1 MNVSNNRDKE
11 LEELEETEVV
21 SENNHSGKGEGC
33 LKVSG
38 TSFTICTG
46 MPYAFVIGRKTIIGI
61 VEEVN
66 KRFLRVVVST
76 ENGKVVLDL
85 RKVSMISEV
94 K

>member
-1 MNVSNNRDKE
+1 MSNNRDKE

-21 SENNHSGKGEGC
+21 SGNNRREGEGC

-46 MPYAFVIGRKTIIGI
+46 QAYAFTIGRKTVIGI

-76 ENGKVVLDL
+76 ENGKVVIDL

>member
-1 MNVSNNRDKE
+1 VSNNKE

-21 SENNHSGKGEGC
+21 GTNHTTKEGESC

-38 TSFTICTG
+38 TSFSICIG
-46 MPYAFVIGRKTIIGI
+46 MPYAFTIGRKTIIGI
-61 VEEVN
+61 VEEIN
-66 KRFLRVVVST
+66 KRYLRVVVST
-76 ENGKVVLDL
+76 ENGRVVLDL

>member
-1 MNVSNNRDKE
+1 MIVSNNRDKE
-11 LEELEETEVV
+11 LEELEETTPV
-21 SENNHSGKGEGC
+21 SENHSGKGEGC

-38 TSFTICTG
+38 TSFTICIG

>member
-1 MNVSNNRDKE
+1 MSNNKE

-21 SENNHSGKGEGC
+21 SENHSSKGESC

-38 TSFTICTG
+38 TSFVICVG

-94 K
+94 R

>member
-1 MNVSNNRDKE
+1 MSDRGKE
-11 LEELEETEVV
+11 LEEFEEAEVV
-21 SENNHSGKGEGC
+21 SGNNKEREGEGC

-38 TSFTICTG
+38 TSFVICIG
-46 MPYAFVIGRKTIIGI
+46 QAYAFTIGRKTVIGI

-66 KRFLRVVVST
+66 KRFLKVVIST

>member
-1 MNVSNNRDKE
+1 MSNNRDKE
-11 LEELEETEVV
+11 LEELEETTPVGND
-21 SENNHSGKGEGC
+21 NNTKGEGC

-38 TSFTICTG
+38 TSFTICVG
-46 MPYAFVIGRKTIIGI
+46 MPYAFTVGRRTIIGI

>member
-1 MNVSNNRDKE
+1 VSNNRGKE
-11 LEELEETEVV
+11 LEELEEAEVV
-21 SENNHSGKGEGC
+21 SSNTHSKEGEGC

-38 TSFTICTG
+38 TSFVICVG
-46 MPYAFVIGRKTIIGI
+46 MPYAFTIGRKTVIGI

-66 KRFLRVVVST
+66 KRFLKVVIST

>member
-1 MNVSNNRDKE
+1 MSNHKDKE
-11 LEELEETEVV
+11 LVELEETEVV
-21 SENNHSGKGEGC
+21 SGNNNTKGEGC

-38 TSFTICTG
+38 TSFTICVG
-46 MPYAFVIGRKTIIGI
+46 MPYAFTIGRKTIIGI

-76 ENGKVVLDL
+76 ENGKVVIDL

>member
-1 MNVSNNRDKE
+1 MSERDKE
-11 LEELEETEVV
+11 LEELEEATPV
-21 SENNHSGKGEGC
+21 SSNTHRREGECC

-38 TSFTICTG
+38 TSFTVCIG
-46 MPYAFVIGRKTIIGI
+46 QAYAFTIGRKTVIGI

-66 KRFLRVVVST
+66 KRFLRVVIST

>member
-1 MNVSNNRDKE
+1 MSERDKE

-21 SENNHSGKGEGC
+21 SSNTHMREGEGC

-38 TSFTICTG
+38 TSFTICVG
-46 MPYAFVIGRKTIIGI
+46 QAYAFTIGRKTVIGI

-66 KRFLRVVVST
+66 RRFLRVVVST
-76 ENGKVVLDL
+76 ESGKVVLDL

>member
-1 MNVSNNRDKE
+1 MANNRDKE

-21 SENNHSGKGEGC
+21 SSNTHRREGEGC
-33 LKVSG
+33 LKVSN
-38 TSFTICTG
+38 SFAICVCQV
-46 MPYAFVIGRKTIIGI
+46 YAFMIGRKTIIGI
-61 VEEVN
+61 VEEIN

>member
-1 MNVSNNRDKE
+1 MSNNKNKE

-21 SENNHSGKGEGC
+21 SSNTHSGGKDC
-33 LKVSG
+33 VKLSR
-38 TSFTICTG
+38 TSFVLCVG
-46 MPYAFVIGRKTIIGI
+46 QPYAFMIGRKTIIGI

-66 KRFLRVVVST
+66 AKFLRVVVST
-76 ENGKVVLDL
+76 DQGKVLIDL

>member
-1 MNVSNNRDKE
+1 MSNNRDKE

-21 SENNHSGKGEGC
+21 SGNNAPKEKEGC

-38 TSFTICTG
+38 TSFVICVG
-46 MPYAFVIGRKTIIGI
+46 MPYSFTIGRKTIIGI
-61 VEEVN
+61 VEEIN
-66 KRFLRVVVST
+66 KRFMRVVVST

-94 K
+94 R

>member
-1 MNVSNNRDKE
+1 MNVSNHKEKE
-11 LEELEETEVV
+11 LEEISEETPVG
-21 SENNHSGKGEGC
+21 SDNNTKGEGC

-38 TSFTICTG
+38 TSFVICVG
-46 MPYAFVIGRKTIIGI
+46 MPYAFTIGRRTVIGI

-76 ENGKVVLDL
+76 ESGKVVLDL

>member
-1 MNVSNNRDKE
+1 MSNNRDKE
-11 LEELEETEVV
+11 LEELEETDVV
-21 SENNHSGKGEGC
+21 SGNNNTKGEGC

-46 MPYAFVIGRKTIIGI
+46 MPYAFTIGRRTVIGI
-61 VEEVN
+61 VEEIN
-66 KRFLRVVVST
+66 KRFMRVVVST

>member
-1 MNVSNNRDKE
+1 VSNNKELKE
-11 LEELEETEVV
+11 LEEAIPV
-21 SENNHSGKGEGC
+21 STNHHGDKGEGC

-38 TSFTICTG
+38 TSFILCPGYT
-46 MPYAFVIGRKTIIGI
+46 YAFVVGRKTIIGI
-61 VEEVN
+61 VEEIN
-66 KRFLRVVVST
+66 KRFFKVVVST

>member
-1 MNVSNNRDKE
+1 MSNNKEKE

-21 SENNHSGKGEGC
+21 SGNNKEREGC

-38 TSFTICTG
+38 TSFVICVG
-46 MPYAFVIGRKTIIGI
+46 MPYAFTIGRKTVIGI
-61 VEEVN
+61 VEEIN

>member
-1 MNVSNNRDKE
+1 MSNNRDKE
-11 LEELEETEVV
+11 LEELEETTPVGE
-21 SENNHSGKGEGC
+21 NHSGKGEGC

-38 TSFTICTG
+38 TSFTICVG
-46 MPYAFVIGRKTIIGI
+46 MPYAFTVGRRTVIGI

-76 ENGKVVLDL
+76 ENGKVVIDL

>member
-1 MNVSNNRDKE
+1 MSNNRDKE

-21 SENNHSGKGEGC
+21 SENHSGKGEGC
-33 LKVSG
+33 IKVSG
-38 TSFTICTG
+38 TSFVICVG
-46 MPYAFVIGRKTIIGI
+46 MPYAFTVGRKTVIGI
-61 VEEVN
+61 VEEIN

>member
-1 MNVSNNRDKE
+1 MSERDKE
-11 LEELEETEVV
+11 LEEVEEAEVV
-21 SENNHSGKGEGC
+21 SSNTHRGGGEGC

-38 TSFTICTG
+38 TSFTVCIG
-46 MPYAFVIGRKTIIGI
+46 QAYAFTIGRKTVIGI

-76 ENGKVVLDL
+76 ENGKVVIDL

>member
-1 MNVSNNRDKE
+1 MSNNRDKE
-11 LEELEETEVV
+11 LEELEETDVV
-21 SENNHSGKGEGC
+21 SGNNNTKGEGC

-46 MPYAFVIGRKTIIGI
+46 MPYAFTIGRRTVIGI
-61 VEEVN
+61 VEEIN
-66 KRFLRVVVST
+66 KRFMRVVVST
-76 ENGKVVLDL
+76 ESGKVVLDL

>member
-1 MNVSNNRDKE
+1 MSNNKDKE
-11 LEELEETEVV
+11 LEEEELEETPV
-21 SENNHSGKGEGC
+21 SENNHNKGEGC

-38 TSFTICTG
+38 TSFVICIG
-46 MPYAFVIGRKTIIGI
+46 MPYAFTIGRKTVIGI

-76 ENGKVVLDL
+76 ESGKVVLDL

>member
-1 MNVSNNRDKE
+1 MSNNNKE
-11 LEELEETEVV
+11 LEELEEATPV
-21 SENNHSGKGEGC
+21 SENHSSKGEGC

-38 TSFTICTG
+38 TSFVICVG

-94 K
+94 R

>member
-1 MNVSNNRDKE
+1 VSNNKDKE
-11 LEELEETEVV
+11 LEELEETTPV
-21 SENNHSGKGEGC
+21 STNHSSVGEGC

-38 TSFTICTG
+38 TSFVICVG
-46 MPYAFVIGRKTIIGI
+46 MPYAFTVGRKTVIGI
-61 VEEVN
+61 VEEIN

-94 K
+94 R